1 MKKSDNIY
9 FALLRSALWGNV
21 ECDATN
27 VDWDEVIDIACR
39 QTTLGLI
46 CDVALRSKAGQFLP
60 EAKKAVLRQQLLTLA
75 MSHHSFNATIARIVK
90 ALRDKGIES
99 VLMKGQGLAA
109 NYPVAELRQCGDID
123 LYVGKEN
130 YEAACALADTLASE
144 AETVDSSEL
153 VTHYHIVIDGIEVE
167 IHRLTSWPNYNELDA
182 IYDPYSEKGMAIGS
196 SSMMING
203 VNVWLP
209 ADTFNALFVFL
220 HAWKHFIY
228 AGIGFRQMC
237 DWTMLLHAKRDTIDR
252 DELADIV
259 RRLRLMDGWQVF
271 GCIAVD
277 WLGLPTDEMPFYDA
291 KFRKRAKRA
300 VGMILKEGNFGH
312 EWSLVRR
319 RSQQTGMKHR
329 LSVFLGIQ
337 VRQWRLFWVFPKI
350 ALHRYRE
357 EMRGRTKK
365 NMGRLA
371 TKIRKLWTK

>member
-1 MKKSDNIY
+1 MKKTDNLY
-9 FALLRSALWGNV
+9 FALLRSALWGDAG
-21 ECDATN
+21 CDVSQEEWNGVLETAS
-27 VDWDEVIDIACR
+27 R
-39 QTTLGLI
+39 QTTFGLV
-46 CDVALRSKAGQFLP
+46 CHAALSTEAGRNLSEQNKAY
-60 EAKKAVLRQQLLTLA
+60 LRQQLLTLA

-130 YEAACALADTLASE
+130 YEAACALADTLAGE
-144 AETVDSSEL
+144 AEAADSSEL
-153 VTHYHIVIDGIEVE
+153 VMHYHIVIDGIEVE
-167 IHRLTSWPNYNELDA
+167 IHRLTSWPNDNELDA

-196 SSMMING
+196 NAMMING

-209 ADTFNALFVFL
+209 ADTFNALFVFQ
-220 HAWKHFIY
+220 HAWKHFTY
-228 AGIGFRQMC
+228 GGIGFRQLC
-237 DWTMLLHAKRDTIDR
+237 DWAMLLHAKRDSINR
-252 DELADIV
+252 DELADIL

-277 WLGLPTDEMPFYDA
+277 WLGLPADEMPFYDA

-312 EWSLVRR
+312 EWSLVIK
-319 RSQQTGMKHR
+319 RSQLTGMKHR
-329 LSVFLGIQ
+329 MMVFLGIQ

-350 ALHRYRE
+350 ALQRYRD
-357 EMRGRTKK
+357 EMVSRTKK
-365 NMGRLA
+365 NMRRLV
-371 TKIRKLWTK
+371 TKIQKLWTK

>member
-9 FALLRSALWGNV
+9 FTLLRSALWGNV
-21 ECDATN
+21 ECDATD
-27 VDWDEVIDIACR
+27 VDWHEVIDIACR

-46 CDVALRSKAGQFLP
+46 CDVALKSKAGQLLP

-130 YEAACALADTLASE
+130 YEAACAIFNSMEGA
-144 AETVDSSEL
+144 
-153 VTHYHIVIDGIEVE
+153 IVIKECQDSVLHYSIMVDGIEVE
-167 IHRLTSWPNYNELDA
+167 VHHTTSWSYYPELES
-182 IYDPYSEKGMAIGS
+182 IYESYSDKGMAIGNN
-196 SSMMING
+196 SMMLNG

-209 ADTFNALFVFL
+209 SDTFNALFVFQ
-220 HAWKHFIY
+220 HAWNHFITS
-228 AGIGFRQMC
+228 GIGFRQLC
-237 DWTMLLHAKRDTIDR
+237 DWAMLLHTKRETIKGE
-252 DELADIV
+252 ELAEML
-259 RRLRLMDGWQVF
+259 RSLRLMDAWQVF

-277 WLGLPTDEMPFYDA
+277 WLGLPENEMPFYDA
-291 KFRKRAKRA
+291 KCRRRAKRA
-300 VGMILKEGNFGH
+300 VAMILKEGNFGYD
-312 EWSLVRR
+312 WNLSKR
-319 RSQQTGMKHR
+319 RSKQTGMKHR
-329 LSVFLGIQ
+329 LTVFLGIQ

-350 ALHRYRE
+350 ALRLYRE
-357 EMRGRTKK
+357 EMGGRTKK

-371 TKIRKLWTK
+371 TKIQKLWTK